1 MTLHKVNIYIGTC
14 CQWSYDRQ
22 VHPSYFCKQQQQR
35 WAYIDVFKDEFMF
48 QLSNI
53 LVTCLQWPGRSNEAL
68 VLDVNSDV
76 IAYAAVMHTGPEC
89 TKQNNLHNKVI
100 IVKF

>member
-1 MTLHKVNIYIGTC
+1 MNLHKVNIYN

-22 VHPSYFCKQQQQR
+22 VHPSYFYKQQQQR

-53 LVTCLQWPGRSNEAL
+53 LVTRHQWPGWSNEAW
-68 VLDVNSDV
+68 VH
-76 IAYAAVMHTGPEC
+76 AVMHTGPEC
-89 TKQNNLHNKVI
+89 TKQNNLHNKAI